1 VPSAGREP
9 EPVVLRR
16 RAAPAVCAAAAVLL
30 LIPGAA
36 AAGTFQV
43 QGTTIVYTG
52 EDGVDEI
59 AGFDTGTSLRFT
71 RFGGVSLG
79 PGPGCTVSPDAQS
92 VDCLKANV
100 SSVLLNLAGGDDVA
114 AVSSNVKVPVIFNG
128 GNGND
133 GLFGGGGIDIFDGGA
148 GNDNIVSRDGRAEQV
163 NCGSGLDTAISD
175 DADSRSSCEEV
186 EGDADGDGVRR
197 PADCDDTNP
206 TIHPGAADTPDD
218 GIDQDCSGTD
228 ATNLDADGDGS
239 PRPQDCNDSNPAVHP
254 GAREIAGNSV
264 DENCDTEAVQ
274 FTGIGG
280 LLRNVWLPVGSSTIN
295 TTLTASKL
303 PRGTRIVLRCSGS
316 GCAFRKVVRRVTG
329 SKAVNLHG
337 VFRNRSLGRGARV
350 EIQVSRPGRIGRVLR
365 FRIGSTAGVPSVEFR
380 CRPPGKAVRDC

>member
-1 VPSAGREP
+1 
-9 EPVVLRR
+9 VLRHR
-16 RAAPAVCAAAAVLL
+16 VTATLCAAAAGLV
-30 LIPGAA
+30 LIPAA
-36 AAGTFQV
+36 AEAGTFQV

-52 EDGVDEI
+52 EDGVDQI
-59 AGFDTGTSLRFT
+59 AGFDTGTSIRFT

-92 VDCLKANV
+92 VDCPKANV
-100 SSVLLNLAGGDDVA
+100 SSVVLNLGAGDDVA

-128 GNGND
+128 GDGKD
-133 GLFGGGGIDIFDGGA
+133 GLFGGGGIDVFDGGA
-148 GNDNIVSRDGRAEQV
+148 SDDNIVSRDGRAEQV
-163 NCGSGLDTAISD
+163 DCGSGHDTAISD
-175 DADSRSSCEEV
+175 DADSRTSCEEI

-206 TIHPGAADTPDD
+206 AIHPGAVDTPDD
-218 GIDQDCSGTD
+218 GIDQDCSGAD

-239 PRPQDCNDSNPAVHP
+239 PRPQDCNDSDPAIHP
-254 GAREIAGNSV
+254 GAREIVGNAV

-280 LLRNVWLPVGSSTIN
+280 VLRNLWVPAGSRTVN
-295 TTLTASKL
+295 RTLAASKL
-303 PRGTRIVLRCSGS
+303 PRGTRIELRCSGS

-329 SKAVNLHG
+329 RRAVNLNG
-337 VFRNRSLGRGARV
+337 VFRGRSLGRGARV
-350 EIQVSRPGRIGRVLR
+350 EVQLTHAGRIGRVLS
-365 FRIGSTAGVPSVEFR
+365 FRMTSTPGVPSVEFR